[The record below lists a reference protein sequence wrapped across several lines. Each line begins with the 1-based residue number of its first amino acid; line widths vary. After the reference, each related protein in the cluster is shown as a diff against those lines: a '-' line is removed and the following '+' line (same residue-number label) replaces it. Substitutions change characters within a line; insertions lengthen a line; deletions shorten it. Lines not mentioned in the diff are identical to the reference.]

1 MEKHNTHDFIFY
13 AGLKIELGYTV
24 NQRIP
29 IYYFSSYFNVI
40 IAYGLKRSIVNVQE
54 PDRVVETGRCG
65 DNIAGNMAKI
75 VEHEEEIKSFK
86 MAQTR
91 VFYLY

>member
-13 AGLKIELGYTV
+13 AGLKIEVGYTV

-29 IYYFSSYFNVI
+29 IIIFSSSHNVI

-54 PDRVVETGRCG
+54 P
-65 DNIAGNMAKI
+65 
-75 VEHEEEIKSFK
+75 EI
-86 MAQTR
+86 MIIID
-91 VFYLY
+91 V